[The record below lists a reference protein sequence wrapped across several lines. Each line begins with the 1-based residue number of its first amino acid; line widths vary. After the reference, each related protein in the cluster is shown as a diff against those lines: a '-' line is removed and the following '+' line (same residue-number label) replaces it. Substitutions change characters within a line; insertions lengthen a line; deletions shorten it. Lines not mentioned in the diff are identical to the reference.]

1 MSIYINP
8 GQSLDATDRISLM
21 FANIMR
27 NLSPLH
33 DLGQLEIRYKYVP
46 FFRVHGKE
54 IGPFVLQRERQEK
67 RGC

>member
-1 MSIYINP
+1 
-8 GQSLDATDRISLM
+8 M

-33 DLGQLEIRYKYVP
+33 DLGQLEIQYKYVP